1 MYRLFYFWRLMYS
14 YKHADTKTLLSTNST
29 FHIENCNSFVYLFGP
44 WPSIDLEINHE
55 MIRTAVECRINQR
68 RWLIYVVMRCYRWL
82 NACKFPRNTDRAC
95 RITKDPSRCYVG
107 FCRFD
112 TQSATL
118 DDDWLIEFIIYWP
131 GWRDRTPRLTL
142 RTRFCSTIKLP
153 SHAMR
158 QRGNRN
164 IAESPT
170 SKVDK
175 TIH

>member
-95 RITKDPSRCYVG
+95 RITKDPLRIML
-107 FCRFD
+107 CRFL
-112 TQSATL
+112 QIWHSISNPRWWLVNWIHHLSA
-118 DDDWLIEFIIYWP
+118 WV
-131 GWRDRTPRLTL
+131 
-142 RTRFCSTIKLP
+142 
-153 SHAMR
+153 AR
-158 QRGNRN
+158 QDVTAHLEDAFLQHN
-164 IAESPT
+164 
-170 SKVDK
+170 
-175 TIH
+175 